1 MAPEEGIRISEASAM
16 EIRRDIRSQ
25 PPPPRT
31 LLIVSPLPLL
41 FHNRFSPVFEKFAI
55 RFNRFHALIVSFPRA
70 VTRSIEISSSNLRFT
85 TILMIR
91 MNLDFQKYLYDAQ
104 STRLSVINIDRVQL
118 R

>member
-41 FHNRFSPVFEKFAI
+41 FHNRFSPVFEKFTI
-55 RFNRFHALIVSFPRA
+55 RFHALIVSFPRA